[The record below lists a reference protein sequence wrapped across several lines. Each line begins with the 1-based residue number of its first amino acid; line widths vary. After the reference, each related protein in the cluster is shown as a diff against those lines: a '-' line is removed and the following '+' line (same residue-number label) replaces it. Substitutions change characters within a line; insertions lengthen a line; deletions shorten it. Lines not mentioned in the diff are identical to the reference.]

1 LVEHFFARER
11 RRVPH
16 HGGPWYAKLT
26 QEISSPLL
34 CYMCTAL
41 RHALSEWRDN
51 DGRPPA
57 KDPAHPK
64 RLKSGEYHFS
74 PSNDAGRPP
83 PDFPPQTWPNRSP
96 AVYQQLVHTWNDLR
110 PAYRTRVRETIHVAV
125 RQQLVETHPTAREAP
140 DMAATG
146 YNAAAMDRI
155 LAEPAPVP
163 AVSTRPAVDLAP
175 AAVGEPAVPD
185 VPSAA
190 DAPLNEPSPATT
202 VGYLSSRG
210 LCLAD
215 PVLSQRSP
223 SPQSVASVR
232 VCYLSCHVFAI
243 TNGRS
248 SAVVVP
254 DSRRR
259 ANVSCARL
267 LVQRALGSG
276 G

>member
-1 LVEHFFARER
+1 MHSRNGRTTTGAPRPRTPPIRDARSLGNIIF
-11 RRVPH
+11 PH
-16 HGGPWYAKLT
+16 PTT
-26 QEISSPLL
+26 QVRLPLI
-34 CYMCTAL
+34 
-41 RHALSEWRDN
+41 
-51 DGRPPA
+51 
-57 KDPAHPK
+57 
-64 RLKSGEYHFS
+64 
-74 PSNDAGRPP
+74 
-83 PDFPPQTWPNRSP
+83 FPPQTWPNRSP

-110 PAYRTRVRETIHVAV
+110 PDYQSRVRETIHVAV
-125 RQQLVETHPTAREAP
+125 RDQLVETYPTARQAP

-190 DAPLNEPSPATT
+190 GTPDDAADAVSGGDAGDSAADAPLDEPSPAAT
-202 VGYLSSRG
+202 VGYLSSR
-210 LCLAD
+210 
-215 PVLSQRSP
+215 
-223 SPQSVASVR
+223 
-232 VCYLSCHVFAI
+232 VFAI

>member
-1 LVEHFFARER
+1 
-11 RRVPH
+11 
-16 HGGPWYAKLT
+16 
-26 QEISSPLL
+26 
-34 CYMCTAL
+34 
-41 RHALSEWRDN
+41 
-51 DGRPPA
+51 
-57 KDPAHPK
+57 
-64 RLKSGEYHFS
+64 
-74 PSNDAGRPP
+74 
-83 PDFPPQTWPNRSP
+83 
-96 AVYQQLVHTWNDLR
+96 VYQQLVHTWNDLR
-110 PAYRTRVRETIHVAV
+110 PDYQSRVRETIHVAV
-125 RQQLVETHPTAREAP
+125 RDQLVETYPTAREAP

-190 DAPLNEPSPATT
+190 GTPDDAADAVSGGDAGDSAADAPLDEPSPAAT

-223 SPQSVASVR
+223 SPRSVASVR

-259 ANVSCARL
+259 AT
-267 LVQRALGSG
+267 
-276 G
+276 

>member
-1 LVEHFFARER
+1 
-11 RRVPH
+11 
-16 HGGPWYAKLT
+16 
-26 QEISSPLL
+26 
-34 CYMCTAL
+34 
-41 RHALSEWRDN
+41 
-51 DGRPPA
+51 
-57 KDPAHPK
+57 
-64 RLKSGEYHFS
+64 
-74 PSNDAGRPP
+74 
-83 PDFPPQTWPNRSP
+83 
-96 AVYQQLVHTWNDLR
+96 VYQQLVHTWNDLR
-110 PAYRTRVRETIHVAV
+110 PDYQSRVRETIHVAV
-125 RQQLVETHPTAREAP
+125 RDQLVETYPAAREAP

-175 AAVGEPAVPD
+175 AAVSGGDAGDLEAD
-185 VPSAA
+185 AGDSAA
-190 DAPLNEPSPATT
+190 DAPLDEPSPAAT

-223 SPQSVASVR
+223 SPRSVASVR

-259 ANVSCARL
+259 AT
-267 LVQRALGSG
+267 
-276 G
+276 